1 LSAAQASCKK
11 EYKSLDESPPSTA
24 PEIHSLNT
32 IPTRAQSK
40 TKPAEHTLSSA
51 RDILD
56 QDPQALHSQSHPQP
70 SAKMR
75 FSASIIT
82 LALASVS
89 QAYLVDLFSD
99 TDCRNPAGQRNVYDN
114 TCAPLGG
121 FSSFRITFNGGGQQM
136 ARSYSPNNC
145 GSGETVCTPAVASDR
160 CFRAD
165 NSNGGANAMGSSLFD
180 C

>member
-1 LSAAQASCKK
+1 
-11 EYKSLDESPPSTA
+11 
-24 PEIHSLNT
+24 
-32 IPTRAQSK
+32 
-40 TKPAEHTLSSA
+40 
-51 RDILD
+51 
-56 QDPQALHSQSHPQP
+56 
-70 SAKMR
+70 MR

-99 TDCRNPAGQRNVYDN
+99 PDCRNPAGQRNVYDN

-121 FSSFRITFNGGGQQM
+121 FSSFRITYNGGSGQK
-136 ARSYSPNNC
+136 ARSYSANNC
-145 GSGETVCTPAVASDR
+145 IQGETVCTDAVASDR

-165 NSNGGANAMGSSLFD
+165 DSDGGANAMGSSIIG